1 MKDKSANQDEAAAIC
16 RATDSATEGLVI
28 RQQIRQRA
36 QTAREARRVALTRG
50 YRKGEL
56 PDIEQLT
63 ISDFAEPLRALRCVT
78 ASWPADVLHSCLH
91 HNTLLACRPAEPLA
105 LRIVA

>member
-1 MKDKSANQDEAAAIC
+1 M
-16 RATDSATEGLVI
+16 I

-36 QTAREARRVALTRG
+36 QAARDARRVALTRG

-63 ISDFAEPLRALRCVT
+63 ISDFAEPLRALLC
-78 ASWPADVLHSCLH
+78 ASCL
-91 HNTLLACRPAEPLA
+91 PATRSRAYCLTQFEA
-105 LRIVA
+105 GADRA

>member
-1 MKDKSANQDEAAAIC
+1 
-16 RATDSATEGLVI
+16 VI

-36 QTAREARRVALTRG
+36 QAAREARRVALTRG

-63 ISDFAEPLRALRCVT
+63 VSDFAEPLRTNQYTQGCLRC
-78 ASWPADVLHSCLH
+78 L
-91 HNTLLACRPAEPLA
+91 
-105 LRIVA
+105 

>member
-1 MKDKSANQDEAAAIC
+1 MWDAPTAVIILC
-16 RATDSATEGLVI
+16 RPTDTATEGLVI

-36 QTAREARRVALTRG
+36 QAARDARRVALTRG

-63 ISDFAEPLRALRCVT
+63 VSDFAEPLRATDRHKDVHVASEGVSGRLRVRQMR
-78 ASWPADVLHSCLH
+78 AP
-91 HNTLLACRPAEPLA
+91 
-105 LRIVA
+105 

>member
-1 MKDKSANQDEAAAIC
+1 M
-16 RATDSATEGLVI
+16 VI

-36 QTAREARRVALTRG
+36 QVARDARRVALTRG

-63 ISDFAEPLRALRCVT
+63 ISDFAEPLRALLCTCDPPVSQHTGPGPVVSHNLRQALT
-78 ASWPADVLHSCLH
+78 AGRLECTGISDASLDISLHRSY
-91 HNTLLACRPAEPLA
+91 AM
-105 LRIVA
+105 

>member
-1 MKDKSANQDEAAAIC
+1 MC
-16 RATDSATEGLVI
+16 RATDSATESMVI

-36 QTAREARRVALTRG
+36 QAARDARRVALTRG

-63 ISDFAEPLRALRCVT
+63 ISDFAEPLRAL
-78 ASWPADVLHSCLH
+78 
-91 HNTLLACRPAEPLA
+91 
-105 LRIVA
+105 

>member
-1 MKDKSANQDEAAAIC
+1 MARGVGCTAVIVSC
-16 RATDSATEGLVI
+16 RSTDTATAGLVI

-36 QTAREARRVALTRG
+36 QAAREARRVALTRG

-63 ISDFAEPLRALRCVT
+63 VSDFAEPLRAARLTQGR
-78 ASWPADVLHSCLH
+78 LHCL
-91 HNTLLACRPAEPLA
+91 
-105 LRIVA
+105 

>member
-1 MKDKSANQDEAAAIC
+1 MRSHHPLDAYC
-16 RATDSATEGLVI
+16 RTTDSATEGLVI

-36 QTAREARRVALTRG
+36 QAAREARRVALTRG

-63 ISDFAEPLRALRCVT
+63 VSDFAEPLRALVT
-78 ASWPADVLHSCLH
+78 RSYCSQ
-91 HNTLLACRPAEPLA
+91 PLDA
-105 LRIVA
+105 HQAYILTNHWQ